1 MRFTATLIAVL
12 AACDAYNLP
21 HCRNPFAAAPR
32 AFSRAPPPRCSAD
45 TEQKAYTAGAAAAQ
59 DAVSRASADSS
70 RRKNPGKPVNALVV
84 KRPLGVVLADNPSGR
99 GVFVAEVVEGGNA
112 AELGRRVQE
121 GDYLVSF
128 SVGGKVTP
136 CSWSTTAEVTSALE
150 ATKGAVQ
157 LRLVRGGDLEP
168 WELDRDGDGLSI
180 DEMVE
185 AATAEYGRLLDSEQ
199 EEALRSAFAALK
211 EEERRKAAKEAA
223 EGGYESDAF
232 RAVSGAAFDLKSFV
246 RGVRDGL
253 ETIQAVIFNRAALDA
268 RIAGQTAAYLLR
280 RALLDTR
287 LVFAAAATTLQLSAA
302 PSSAAAAKKPTGR
315 ATPFADRARAIS
327 SVRSLSA
334 AADPGARL
342 ALAAEAE
349 LDDAAREKLAAEEAA
364 RDAAMR
370 KEAAALLREALVG
383 VEAWAQEAAT
393 TAKEAAAAA
402 EGIED
407 GVERAK
413 AAAAAAARR
422 PPSEPPVDWEKLR
435 QRSKLLGGDVGDSL
449 NRALASVRTDFEAF
463 QILEREGQLPTIV
476 EELTTGDEGG
486 GAGGAAKESGAKA
499 RLRSFAAQDGG
510 AGAARK
516 SQLQRREAE
525 LRAKQLKLAGSVG
538 QRAAKDGADLF
549 VYGAMPSATAVGK
562 LAARRAAAGLENLKS
577 GGGGGGGGG
586 ADGLVGELAAELA
599 KEYAA
604 SAQRA
609 ATLGPLA
616 GLADVA
622 AGSASKLRDGVGNL
636 ISGEPAT
643 PTLPLGGGGGGG
655 APRLRDDL
663 TKLGDGLGAFVS
675 GSLQSAKEEAA
686 AKKERL
692 RSMRGEGEVEV
703 VAERVSFAEEDE
715 VEATTRPMGERV
727 SYADDEASAAAA
739 SGALVFDGAVEGE
752 EFEMDALDVGAVEEE
767 DTGGEAL
774 AQAVRLADSSVAAA
788 ELLGGTL
795 ISRVGKLLTPESA
808 KGWEL
813 LTSFEEEGYA
823 DRGKAVRVKTR
834 LLDDLG
840 NVVRRK

>member
-32 AFSRAPPPRCSAD
+32 AFSRALPPRCSAD

-302 PSSAAAAKKPTGR
+302 PSSSAAAKKPTGR

-686 AKKERL
+686 TKKERL

-727 SYADDEASAAAA
+727 SYADDEASAAA

>member
-1 MRFTATLIAVL
+1 M
-12 AACDAYNLP
+12 
-21 HCRNPFAAAPR
+21 
-32 AFSRAPPPRCSAD
+32 
-45 TEQKAYTAGAAAAQ
+45 
-59 DAVSRASADSS
+59 
-70 RRKNPGKPVNALVV
+70 NALVV

-136 CSWSTTAEVTSALE
+136 CSWSTTAEVTSALQ

-168 WELDRDGDGLSI
+168 WEL
-180 DEMVE
+180 V
-185 AATAEYGRLLDSEQ
+185 ATATASASTRWWRRRRPSGRLLDSEQ

-302 PSSAAAAKKPTGR
+302 PSSSAAAKKPTGR

-349 LDDAAREKLAAEEAA
+349 LDDAAREKLAAEDAA
-364 RDAAMR
+364 RRGDA
-370 KEAAALLREALVG
+370 KGGGGVAARGAGGSGGVG
-383 VEAWAQEAAT
+383 AGGGDDGEGGGGGGGGYRGWGGAGEGGGGGGG
-393 TAKEAAAAA
+393 AAAAVGA
-402 EGIED
+402 SRRLGE
-407 GVERAK
+407 AS
-413 AAAAAAARR
+413 AAFEA
-422 PPSEPPVDWEKLR
+422 
-435 QRSKLLGGDVGDSL
+435 LGGDVGDSL

-476 EELTTGDEGG
+476 EELTTGDESG

-525 LRAKQLKLAGSVG
+525 LRAKQAEARRLGGPARRQGRRRSLRV
-538 QRAAKDGADLF
+538 RCD
-549 VYGAMPSATAVGK
+549 AVGDRRRQ
-562 LAARRAAAGLENLKS
+562 AAAAAAAGLENLKS
-577 GGGGGGGGG
+577 GGGGGGGG
-586 ADGLVGELAAELA
+586 
-599 KEYAA
+599 
-604 SAQRA
+604 
-609 ATLGPLA
+609 
-616 GLADVA
+616 
-622 AGSASKLRDGVGNL
+622 
-636 ISGEPAT
+636 
-643 PTLPLGGGGGGG
+643 
-655 APRLRDDL
+655 
-663 TKLGDGLGAFVS
+663 
-675 GSLQSAKEEAA
+675 
-686 AKKERL
+686 
-692 RSMRGEGEVEV
+692 
-703 VAERVSFAEEDE
+703 
-715 VEATTRPMGERV
+715 
-727 SYADDEASAAAA
+727 
-739 SGALVFDGAVEGE
+739 
-752 EFEMDALDVGAVEEE
+752 
-767 DTGGEAL
+767 
-774 AQAVRLADSSVAAA
+774 
-788 ELLGGTL
+788 
-795 ISRVGKLLTPESA
+795 
-808 KGWEL
+808 
-813 LTSFEEEGYA
+813 
-823 DRGKAVRVKTR
+823 
-834 LLDDLG
+834 
-840 NVVRRK
+840 VRRAGG

>member
-32 AFSRAPPPRCSAD
+32 AFSRALPPRCSAD

-302 PSSAAAAKKPTGR
+302 PSSSSAAKKPTGR

-686 AKKERL
+686 TKKERL

-727 SYADDEASAAAA
+727 SYADDEASAAA